1 MNHNQSLMI
10 SEDDVIILK
19 TMMIKVG
26 FNCFMLKV
34 FNKLND
40 KEFAAL
46 MKVYIEGNE
55 DNAAYFYPDK
65 PLCEGVR
72 LAEADFKRYLDC
84 FFAKDGSRYFLLEEN
99 GEFISALRIR
109 SFEDF
114 YYLEALET
122 APIHRRKGYAVSL
135 ITQVCGYLAEETGK
149 EIVIRDCVSKN
160 NQASL
165 AAHKKAGFVIET
177 EQGIDYENGSKPD
190 DHYGMILR
198 RKCKS

>member
-1 MNHNQSLMI
+1 
-10 SEDDVIILK
+10 
-19 TMMIKVG
+19 
-26 FNCFMLKV
+26 MLRI
-34 FNKLND
+34 FDRLTET
-40 KEFAAL
+40 EFSDL

-55 DNAAYFYPDK
+55 DNAVYFYPDK
-65 PLCEGVR
+65 PLSEGVK
-72 LAEADFKRYLDC
+72 LAEADFKRFLDG
-84 FFAKDGSRYFLLEEN
+84 FFAKDGNICYVLEED
-99 GEFISALRIR
+99 GEFISALRLR

-122 APIHRRKGYAVSL
+122 APDYRRKGYAVSL